1 VPVIVTVNV
10 PEVEELQDSV
20 AVPELVTLLGVMAP
34 QVRPEGTVSVRVT
47 VPVNPFTAVTV
58 IVDVADVPTLPD
70 GDVAA
75 IVKSRNVKTA
85 VVL

>member
-1 VPVIVTVNV
+1 MPVIVTVNV

-58 IVDVADVPTLPD
+58 IVDVRDEPTLPD
-70 GDVAA
+70 GDVAV
-75 IVKSRNVKTA
+75 IVKSRNVKVA